1 MNIPQNKAI
10 IGTLGE
16 RTLHSELK
24 KMLAPDES
32 THEIRVGRYVADI
45 FDGTRIIEIQT
56 RAFNKLRGK
65 LSYFI
70 NEKNLP
76 VTVVFPVAYT
86 KYLNWVDPLSAE
98 VRSRRKSPKKGK
110 VYDIF
115 PELYKITP
123 LLSLPKL
130 SIQIIFADIEEFR
143 LADGW
148 SSDGKKGSTR
158 IERLPTAFH
167 DELTLTI
174 SQPEDYLAL
183 VPFDLPEH
191 FTLKDFAAASSLSY
205 NKSSCALNV
214 LCQVGVCEKI
224 GKIGRSNLYSVK

>member
-98 VRSRRKSPKKGK
+98 VR
-110 VYDIF
+110 
-115 PELYKITP
+115 
-123 LLSLPKL
+123 
-130 SIQIIFADIEEFR
+130 
-143 LADGW
+143 
-148 SSDGKKGSTR
+148 
-158 IERLPTAFH
+158 
-167 DELTLTI
+167 
-174 SQPEDYLAL
+174 
-183 VPFDLPEH
+183 
-191 FTLKDFAAASSLSY
+191 
-205 NKSSCALNV
+205 
-214 LCQVGVCEKI
+214 
-224 GKIGRSNLYSVK
+224 